1 MMHLSLQSKIML
13 QAILVA
19 VIIAIGV
26 GGVSFYD
33 FTTSSEAKI
42 KSEASSQAESISTY
56 INAWS
61 DDRSNTMKAV
71 KQKIERALTANPQV
85 NEQQILDIL
94 QQAQTSLS
102 FGMTF
107 LGLENGAM
115 YRHDPS
121 LNSADYDPRVRSW
134 YKDAKSKKSA
144 YVTAPYISSSTKKL
158 SMTFVEPIIVNGQ
171 FKGAI
176 GGLVFLDDL
185 LNKITALKVLGNGY
199 STLLDGNGKIIAHPD
214 KALILKEATELSPN
228 LTANF
233 LNEARRT
240 AKFTN
245 LTIQNQEVLMY
256 ASKIKNSPWVLGL
269 MMDQKTLD
277 APLYKLG
284 MNILFAV
291 VILLVLVSLVVMQI
305 SRILLKDLR
314 RVSESMAQIA
324 QGNGDLTQR
333 LTTHSKDEIAELVN
347 NFNHFVALL
356 QTTIS
361 HLKKIGVDLSD
372 QANAS
377 YRSSQ
382 QSAEK
387 LEEQQGN
394 ISMVATAIHEMAQ
407 ATQEIAS
414 NATNTANNADE
425 TVNASTLGQQ
435 QVLKSQNSI
444 RALASDIEGVAEVI
458 NNLSQNADGINTILT
473 TISGIAEQTN
483 LLALNA
489 AIEAAR
495 AGEQGRGFAV
505 VADEV
510 RVLSQRTYS
519 SIEEIQSMIEALQGI
534 TKDAVGKIELS
545 HNKAES
551 SVLDVNEAKN
561 SLDQIQHSVAMINDR
576 AAQIATATEEQ
587 TSVTA
592 EVNQNTAD
600 IQQSAT
606 ELVTLASDSAT
617 RAEDLKTLSDD
628 LMKNINHF
636 RT

>member
-1 MMHLSLQSKIML
+1 MHLSLQSKIML
-13 QAILVA
+13 QAIFVA
-19 VIIAIGV
+19 IIIAIGV

-33 FTTSSEAKI
+33 FITSSEAGI
-42 KSEASSQAESISTY
+42 KSEAKSQAESISTY

-71 KQKIERALTANPQV
+71 KQKIEHALTTNPQAD
-85 NEQQILDIL
+85 EQQILDIL

-107 LGLENGAM
+107 LGLENGDM

-134 YKDAKSKKSA
+134 YKDAKMKKSA
-144 YVTAPYISSSTKKL
+144 YVTTPYISSSTKKL
-158 SMTFVEPIIVNGQ
+158 SMTFVEPIMVNGQ

-185 LNKITALKVLGNGY
+185 LDKITAMKVLGGGY
-199 STLLDGNGKIIAHPD
+199 STLLDGNGKIIAHPE
-214 KALILKEATELSPN
+214 KGLILKEAAELSPI
-228 LTANF
+228 LTPSF

-240 AKFTN
+240 AKFTS
-245 LTIQNQEVLMY
+245 LTIQNHDVLMY

-269 MMDQKTLD
+269 MMDQKNLD

-284 MNILFAV
+284 INILIAV
-291 VILLVLVSLVVMQI
+291 AILLVLTSLVVMQI

-314 RVSESMAQIA
+314 RVSDSMAQIA

-361 HLKKIGVDLSD
+361 HLKKIGLDLSD

-382 QSAEK
+382 QSAKK

-394 ISMVATAIHEMAQ
+394 ISMVATAIHQMAL
-407 ATQEIAS
+407 ATQEIAG
-414 NATNTANNADE
+414 NATSTANNADE
-425 TVNASTLGQQ
+425 TVNASSLGQQ

-444 RALASDIEGVAEVI
+444 RDLASDIEGVAEVI

-473 TISGIAEQTN
+473 TISEIAEQTN

-519 SIEEIQSMIEALQGI
+519 SIEEIQSMIEALQSI
-534 TKDAVGKIELS
+534 TKDAVGRIKLS
-545 HNKAES
+545 HKKAES

-576 AAQIATATEEQ
+576 AAQIATATEQQ

-592 EVNQNTAD
+592 EVNQNTND
-600 IQQSAT
+600 IQKSAT
-606 ELVTLASDSAT
+606 ELVTLASDSAA
-617 RAEDLKTLSDD
+617 RAEELKTLSEDMLTD
-628 LMKNINHF
+628 INHF